1 MKNDIKLQILV
12 SDELH
17 NKLMEKI
24 LKTAILSESKKV
36 EGVSAY
42 VRKLIEKDV
51 EKADE
56 KV

>member
-1 MKNDIKLQILV
+1 
-12 SDELH
+12 
-17 NKLMEKI
+17 MEKI